1 MSSIS
6 GVSTGCLP
14 RVFFGVV
21 SPVFTRLRS
30 WSRGTLS
37 SRAIAETFAPSIRA
51 ALIAAPHST
60 KVGGR
65 SRLLCEKLS
74 IFGTLQTG
82 PDSVATHCTE
92 EEYPTW
98 LRARFHGLSS
108 SMRTFKQ
115 LSKIPTETN
124 FFLELFTNPPLFI
137 MAVTRPSL
145 GYKGR
150 WGSLCRPRVQNFVLS
165 RKAIQNT
172 LGQFVK
178 LF

>member
-14 RVFFGVV
+14 RFFFGVV

-124 FFLELFTNPPLFI
+124 FFLELFTNPPP
-137 MAVTRPSL
+137 VHNPRCHWPHTSPSPFRAHQRGARQEL
-145 GYKGR
+145 GSTKQAR
-150 WGSLCRPRVQNFVLS
+150 R
-165 RKAIQNT
+165 
-172 LGQFVK
+172 
-178 LF
+178 